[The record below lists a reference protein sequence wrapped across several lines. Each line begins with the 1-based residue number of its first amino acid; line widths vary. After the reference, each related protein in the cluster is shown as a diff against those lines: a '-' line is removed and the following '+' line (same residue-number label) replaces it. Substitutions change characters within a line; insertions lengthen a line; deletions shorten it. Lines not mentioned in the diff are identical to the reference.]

1 MCQAPGYSG
10 VLPALSSYCSRD
22 LTRQVHSLHLFYER
36 GHWSPRG
43 TMNMLRPPSHKVRA
57 EPQTHVCSTG
67 KSARNHDLVL
77 SVTTAKVTGDG
88 SCWHLSRAL
97 WAGVAS
103 FDSHSGPGRQGTSLT
118 EDKMETWRMEAT
130 GQGLSASTVTSRWS
144 QVEGDLGYAHHC
156 VCTSTF

>member
-10 VLPALSSYCSRD
+10 VLPALSSYCSWD

-43 TMNMLRPPSHKVRA
+43 TMNMPRPPSHKVRA

-67 KSARNHDLVL
+67 KSARNRDLVL

-88 SCWHLSRAL
+88 SCRHLSRAL
-97 WAGVAS
+97 PGLAWPHLILKVVLGGR
-103 FDSHSGPGRQGTSLT
+103 GPHLQKTKLKLGEWRQRV
-118 EDKMETWRMEAT
+118 KVPRPA
-130 GQGLSASTVTSRWS
+130 QSRP
-144 QVEGDLGYAHHC
+144 GGAR
-156 VCTSTF
+156 

>member
-43 TMNMLRPPSHKVRA
+43 TMNMPRPPSHKVRA

-67 KSARNHDLVL
+67 KSARNRDLVL

-97 WAGVAS
+97 
-103 FDSHSGPGRQGTSLT
+103 SGLGWPHLILAVVLGGKGPHLRKTKWKLGEWRQLVKVSQPAQSRPGGAR
-118 EDKMETWRMEAT
+118 
-130 GQGLSASTVTSRWS
+130 
-144 QVEGDLGYAHHC
+144 
-156 VCTSTF
+156 